1 MNPKNTT
8 KKLRGMQKIGAL
20 LMNLDKNAAAQV
32 LKSFSEDEIL
42 AIGEAMRDISGMDIP
57 KEEMARIYNDFQRQI
72 QERTGVFRP
81 RGDEVE
87 AIFHSSLGPDRSE
100 EVLNELNRRKV
111 PASSYFKKLG
121 SFPKEVL
128 ARVLSEEHPQTIALV
143 LSHIDSARA
152 AKVLNELEEDT
163 RLDIITR
170 IATLKSPS
178 NELNLSIAVKL
189 EEKAKKALKED
200 SPEEAH
206 ERLRTVAD
214 MLNQVDKDTE
224 KSVLGK
230 ISETDEEMAEEIR
243 DLMFTFDDLTLV
255 DKRAMQ
261 KILSGIN
268 VQVLAMALKGAKEK
282 VETFIMSNVSTRVKR
297 LILDEK
303 ELMGPKSREEVEGA
317 QKEIVGTVRALIESG
332 EITINRASEE
342 ELLV

>member
-1 MNPKNTT
+1 MSGKTT
-8 KKLRGMQKIGAL
+8 RRLKGMQKIGAL
-20 LMNLDKNAAAQV
+20 LMTLDKNVAAQV
-32 LKSFSEDEIL
+32 LKSFSEEQVL

-57 KEEMARIYNDFQRQI
+57 KEVMSRIYSDFQSRI
-72 QERTGVFRP
+72 GERTGMFRP

-87 AIFHSSLGPDRSE
+87 AIFHSSFGPDKSE

-121 SFPKEVL
+121 SFPKEIL
-128 ARVLSEEHPQTIALV
+128 ARVLSDEHPQTIALV
-143 LSHIDSARA
+143 LSHIDSSRS
-152 AKVLNELEEDT
+152 AKVLNELDEEM

-189 EEKAKKALKED
+189 EAKAKRAFQED
-200 SPEEAH
+200 SPEEAQ

-230 ISETDEEMAEEIR
+230 ISENDEQMAEVIR
-243 DLMFTFDDLTLV
+243 DLMFTFDDLLLV

-282 VETFIMSNVSTRVKR
+282 VEEFIMSNVSSRVKR

-303 ELMGPKSREEVEGA
+303 ELMGPKSREEVEGG
-317 QKEIVGTVRALIESG
+317 QKEIVATVRALIESG
-332 EITINRASEE
+332 EIAVNRSSEE

>member
-1 MNPKNTT
+1 MGSKTT
-8 KKLRGMQKIGAL
+8 RRLKGMQKIGAL
-20 LMNLDKNAAAQV
+20 LMTLDKNVAAQV
-32 LKSFSEDEIL
+32 LKSFSEEQFM

-57 KEEMARIYNDFQRQI
+57 KDEMARIYSDFQRRL
-72 QERTGVFRP
+72 QERTGMFRP
-81 RGDEVE
+81 RGDDVE
-87 AIFHSSLGPDRSE
+87 AIFHSSFGPDKSE

-121 SFPKEVL
+121 SFPKEIV
-128 ARVLSEEHPQTIALV
+128 ARVLSDEHPQTIALV
-143 LSHIDSARA
+143 LSHIDSSRS
-152 AKVLNELEEDT
+152 AKVLNELDEEM

-178 NELNLSIAVKL
+178 NDLNLSIAVKL
-189 EEKAKKALKED
+189 EAKAKKAFQED

-230 ISETDEEMAEEIR
+230 ISENDEQMAEEIR
-243 DLMFTFDDLTLV
+243 DLMFTFDDLLLV

-282 VETFIMSNVSTRVKR
+282 VEEFIMSNVSSRVKR

-303 ELMGPKSREEVEGA
+303 ELMGPKSREEVEGG
-317 QKEIVGTVRALIESG
+317 QKEIVATVRALIESG
-332 EITINRASEE
+332 EIAINRSSEE